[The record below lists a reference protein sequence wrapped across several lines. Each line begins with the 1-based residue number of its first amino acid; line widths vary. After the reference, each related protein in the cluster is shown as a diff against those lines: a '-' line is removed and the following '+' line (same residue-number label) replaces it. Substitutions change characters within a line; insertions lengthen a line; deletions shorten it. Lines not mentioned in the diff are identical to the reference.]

1 MAAPL
6 QIDIRP
12 EKKKFFVSW
21 LFRKLDKGPRKSLL
35 KRDIQKVE
43 QINIINSTVFLCT
56 VDFHNWLF
64 QS

>member
-35 KRDIQKVE
+35 KRDIQKV
-43 QINIINSTVFLCT
+43 
-56 VDFHNWLF
+56 
-64 QS
+64 